1 MMKEVKSM
9 QTKRHKCTMEKREA
23 DVTDSGKNLLV
34 EGYAAVFE
42 QVITLFEID
51 GVEYHEVIDRDA
63 FAGCDMSDVVF
74 KYNHS
79 SDCLTL
85 ARTKNGTLSLTVD
98 ERGLKISAQ
107 LADVAAGRDLYKLI
121 KRGDIDKMSFA
132 FKVDKDQYDETTHTR
147 RILRFKKIFD
157 VSAVDFPAYDDTT
170 ISARDLFG
178 AHAQLA
184 DEAEQRKRL
193 TLLSMC

>member
-1 MMKEVKSM
+1 MKEVKSM
-9 QTKRHKCTMEKREA
+9 KTKRHKCTMEKREA
-23 DVTDSGKNLLV
+23 DVTASGKNLLV

-42 QVITLFEID
+42 QVTTLFEID

-98 ERGLKISAQ
+98 EHGLKISAQ
-107 LADVAAGRDLYKLI
+107 LADVAAGRDLYELI

-132 FKVDKDQYDETTHTR
+132 FKVDKDQYDNATHTR

>member
-1 MMKEVKSM
+1 M